1 MLVSAPCLPGI
12 TTTCV
17 SEELS
22 MDDDKF
28 SCIKQVH
35 KSVHI
40 SVPSAF
46 ISNEVSGIT
55 EILDSWKRQY
65 VKQLQGV
72 VVGYRNVSLAS
83 RANVFVVDQPA
94 EHCYV
99 TAVFYLFCPNIGTIV
114 KGTINRISRDH
125 IGCLI
130 HDTINVTIHLSDES
144 YEDISRFMYLNST
157 ILFQIT
163 HYDFARKIIRVE
175 GEITPECIRLM
186 ETMYP
191 ESVQNSNK
199 SSLKYLDNQQELG
212 TSNNHNFQ
220 SKKNKKSKRMKLD
233 AFDVLPEITSS
244 DNHFVNFSSV
254 KNSEIPS
261 SKSKK
266 VEQSVSSLNA
276 STFSGTVDSN
286 TDQLF
291 PSADDFMRF
300 LKKEIGSDEVNS
312 ESSSQKGKR
321 ANSLSTKRNVSSDNS
336 TSKSEHPKKK
346 LKRAKK
352 EKLSEANSE
361 SSAKTLSS
369 SKKRK
374 KVTNSLSDL
383 LNDIQPESEQPPKKK
398 LKLSDKNKKKKDK
411 KDSKKDKKKSCKD
424 KLEKEKKKL
433 SESKAKKPKHKKEKK
448 KDRKKSDEKSKKKKK
463 GSKHETS
470 NILLKTDNKSEV
482 S

>member
-1 MLVSAPCLPGI
+1 
-12 TTTCV
+12 
-17 SEELS
+17 

-35 KSVHI
+35 KTVHI

-83 RANVFVVDQPA
+83 RANVFVVDQSA

-130 HDTINVTIHLSDES
+130 HDTVNVTVHLSDES

-163 HYDFARKIIRVE
+163 HYDFARKVIRVE

-186 ETMYP
+186 ETLYP
-191 ESVQNSNK
+191 ECAQNVNK
-199 SSLKYLDNQQELG
+199 SSLKYLDNHEELG
-212 TSNNHNFQ
+212 TSNNLNLK
-220 SKKNKKSKRMKLD
+220 SKKNKKSKRMKVD

-254 KNSEIPS
+254 KNAEVSS

-266 VEQSVSSLNA
+266 GEHSVASVNA
-276 STFSGTVDSN
+276 STFSDIVGSN
-286 TDQLF
+286 TIQLY
-291 PSADDFMRF
+291 PSSDDFLQF
-300 LKKEIGSDEVNS
+300 LKKEICSDEVNS
-312 ESSSQKGKR
+312 ESSSQKEKKG
-321 ANSLSTKRNVSSDNS
+321 NNLSTKPNVSSDNS

-346 LKRAKK
+346 LKRVKK
-352 EKLSEANSE
+352 EKLSDAEANSE
-361 SSAKTLSS
+361 SSLQKENAKTLSS

-374 KVTNSLSDL
+374 RVTNSLSDL
-383 LNDIQPESEQPPKKK
+383 LSDTQPDENEQPPKKK
-398 LKLSDKNKKKKDK
+398 LKHSDKKNKKKKDK
-411 KDSKKDKKKSCKD
+411 KDSKKDKKKSRKD
-424 KLEKEKKKL
+424 KLGKEKKKL

-448 KDRKKSDEKSKKKKK
+448 KDRKKSDKKSKKKKK
-463 GSKHETS
+463 SSKHETS
-470 NILLKTDNKSEV
+470 NT
-482 S
+482 